1 MNKGRKE
8 RSAPTSGLAA
18 TVHRG
23 GWIHKQQ
30 AREDASGAPPVE
42 SATIVGISGEG
53 AGFTA
58 TVNLAY
64 EDGTEATL
72 PGIVVYFEDGEFK
85 RHLTDEEL
93 AFL

>member
-8 RSAPTSGLAA
+8 RSAPPRASRLQFTEEE
-18 TVHRG
+18 
-23 GWIHKQQ
+23 WIRKQQ
-30 AREDASGAPPVE
+30 AR
-42 SATIVGISGEG
+42 
-53 AGFTA
+53 
-58 TVNLAY
+58 

-72 PGIVVYFEDGEFK
+72 PGIMVYFEDGEFK

>member
-8 RSAPTSGLAA
+8 RSAPPRASRLQFTEEE
-18 TVHRG
+18 
-23 GWIHKQQ
+23 WIRKQQ

-42 SATIVGISGEG
+42 SATIVEISGEG

-72 PGIVVYFEDGEFK
+72 PGIMVYFEDGEFK